1 MPLCPKCGFTVGEG
15 FAECPA
21 CGVILAKVRATAPR
35 LPPDL
40 PPDLPP
46 GLPPGLPMDLPP
58 ALPPPPPPE
67 PVSPYAPPATALRE
81 PAATLYAGPVSSTP
95 AGTGEEIS
103 PRTLEALVAVQPW
116 LRFLVIYGFVML
128 AFMALGAVGSCFA
141 AARNPRLM
149 PIAVVYG
156 FYAAIGLVFLLPL
169 NRSVEA
175 IRRLA
180 QNGSRRTL
188 ESFIVEQGTFW
199 RRTGWLTAI
208 MLCLAVV
215 GVVLAILLGGLAA
228 MARFR

>member
-40 PPDLPP
+40 PPSLPA
-46 GLPPGLPMDLPP
+46 DLPP
-58 ALPPPPPPE
+58 ALPPPPPE
-67 PVSPYAPPATALRE
+67 PVSTYAPPAADLRV
-81 PAATLYAGPVSSTP
+81 PAATMYSASAPVSP
-95 AGTGEEIS
+95 AGVGEEIS
-103 PRTLEALVAVQPW
+103 PRTLEALVALQPW

-128 AFMALGAVGSCFA
+128 VFMGLGAVGSCFA
-141 AARNPRLM
+141 AVRNPQLM
-149 PIAVVYG
+149 PIALIYG

-169 NRSVEA
+169 NRSVDA

-180 QNGSRRTL
+180 ENGSRRTL

-199 RRTGWLTAI
+199 RRTGWMTAI
-208 MLCLAVV
+208 MLGIAVI
-215 GVVLAILLGGLAA
+215 GVALAILLGGLATL
-228 MARFR
+228 ARFK

>member
-15 FAECPA
+15 FAECPS

-35 LPPDL
+35 LPPDP

-46 GLPPGLPMDLPP
+46 NAPP
-58 ALPPPPPPE
+58 AFPPPPPPE
-67 PVSPYAPPATALRE
+67 PLSPYAPPAADLRAS
-81 PAATLYAGPVSSTP
+81 AATLYSGSAASSP
-95 AGTGEEIS
+95 AGGGEEIS
-103 PRTLEALVAVQPW
+103 PATVAALVALQPW

-141 AARNPRLM
+141 AVRTPRLM

-169 NRSVEA
+169 NRSVDA

-180 QNGSRRTL
+180 ENGSRKTL

-208 MLCLAVV
+208 MLCIAVIGIVLAV
-215 GVVLAILLGGLAA
+215 LLGGLAA
-228 MARFR
+228 LARFR

>member
-1 MPLCPKCGFTVGEG
+1 MPLCPKCGFAVGEG
-15 FAECPA
+15 FAECPS

-40 PPDLPP
+40 PPDLPAS
-46 GLPPGLPMDLPP
+46 LPA
-58 ALPPPPPPE
+58 ALPPPPPE
-67 PVSPYAPPATALRE
+67 PVSPYAPPAADLRV
-81 PAATLYAGPVSSTP
+81 PAATMYSASAPFSPSG
-95 AGTGEEIS
+95 AGEEIS
-103 PRTLEALVAVQPW
+103 PRTLEALVALQPW

-128 AFMALGAVGSCFA
+128 AFMGLGAVGSCFA
-141 AARNPRLM
+141 AARNPQLM
-149 PIAVVYG
+149 PIAIVYG

-169 NRSVEA
+169 NRSVDA

-180 QNGSRRTL
+180 ENGSRRTL

-215 GVVLAILLGGLAA
+215 GVVLDILLGGMAA
-228 MARFR
+228 LTRFK

>member
-1 MPLCPKCGFTVGEG
+1 MPLCPKCGFSVGEG
-15 FAECPA
+15 FAECPS

-35 LPPDL
+35 LPPDPPPNL
-40 PPDLPP
+40 PAAP
-46 GLPPGLPMDLPP
+46 PP

-67 PVSPYAPPATALRE
+67 SLSPYAPPAADLRA
-81 PAATLYAGPVSSTP
+81 PATIYSGSAPPAP

-103 PRTLEALVAVQPW
+103 PQTLEALVALRPW

-141 AARNPRLM
+141 AVRSSQLM
-149 PIAVVYG
+149 PLALIYG
-156 FYAAIGLVFLLPL
+156 FYAAIGLIFLLPL

-175 IRRLA
+175 IARLSE
-180 QNGSRRTL
+180 NGPRRTL

-208 MLCLAVV
+208 MLCLAVIGV
-215 GVVLAILLGGLAA
+215 GLAVLLGGMATL
-228 MARFR
+228 ARFK